1 MALSEARKRANEKYN
16 AKNYEQIQVRVKIGK
31 KAEIKAS
38 AEGVG
43 LSVNEFINAAID
55 EKMERDNAAA
65 E

>member
-16 AKNYEQIQVRVKIGK
+16 AKNYEQIRVRVKIWK

-38 AEGVG
+38 AEGMG
-43 LSVNEFINAAID
+43 LSVNEFINEAID
-55 EKMERDNAAA
+55 EKMVKAKEAG